1 LIVITDKLKR
11 SFYFVDMPVEL
22 CFYVNEPWFIS
33 MNQVLGGNNAIAQIE
48 GELIILKKLF
58 VKSLVLTSLLLTSL
72 VVVAPQG
79 NAADPKNNVACA
91 KVAKKATSGQTA
103 FICTKVGSKLVWK
116 KVKNTAPAVKPSGTL
131 NVAHWDFL
139 APTYGKDMQAVI
151 KSYEKYNPNAKIET
165 VGIVRSVYETKM
177 KIQLSAK
184 GGPDVFTIPDTF
196 FPELARSNLL
206 ESLDNVFPAA
216 TRKTMNESNNGGIW
230 RGKQLAITWQ
240 VAPYAFFWNKD
251 ILDKA
256 GVKPPTTPAEL
267 VAAAKT
273 IKEKTGLTGFAV
285 RSRLAEETPWWIDFN
300 NWVVGF
306 NGGWSNGEKLTID
319 SPQNIAAVTAYKDV
333 YDSGGFSVGDDA
345 STFRSKFGQGLV
357 GMMIDATG
365 ALPAMIGTKVP
376 SKTVGASKLPFP
388 GKSTSQ
394 VGILFGINAN
404 SKNKEL
410 AKDFL
415 NWFLIKDTQQAI
427 SEMIGNTSTVATET
441 TVPAAFLSDNPWAA
455 AYKENGKSTKSSVPE
470 GFESS
475 TSEIRKEVLT
485 QLEQVLL
492 GKLTPA
498 EALKKAQENL
508 S

>member
-1 LIVITDKLKR
+1 MAHMER
-11 SFYFVDMPVEL
+11 EM
-22 CFYVNEPWFIS
+22 
-33 MNQVLGGNNAIAQIE
+33 
-48 GELIILKKLF
+48 IILKRIF
-58 VKSLVLTSLLLTSL
+58 TKSLVLTSLLMASL
-72 VVVAPQG
+72 VVVAPQVS
-79 NAADPKNNVACA
+79 AASA
-91 KVAKKATSGQTA
+91 KENGVCKKATATA
-103 FICTKVGSKLVWK
+103 KSATVALVCTKVGAKLLWK
-116 KVKNTAPAVKPSGTL
+116 KVKKAAPVAMPSGTL
-131 NVAHWDFL
+131 NIAHWDFL
-139 APTYGKDMQAVI
+139 APKYGTDMQAII
-151 KSYEKYNPNAKIET
+151 KSYEKYNPKAKIET
-165 VGIVRSVYETKM
+165 IGIVRSVYETKM

-184 GGPDVFTIPDTF
+184 GGPDIFTIPDTF

-206 ESLDNVFPAA
+206 EPLDKVFSAA
-216 TRKTMNESNNGGIW
+216 TMKTMNESNKGGLW

-251 ILDKA
+251 ILAKA
-256 GVKPPTTPAEL
+256 GVKPPTTPEEL
-267 VAAAKT
+267 IAAAKA

-306 NGGWSNGEKLTID
+306 NGGWSSGDKLTIA
-319 SPQNIAAVTAYKDV
+319 SEQNIAAVTAYKAV

-365 ALPAMIGTKVP
+365 ALPAMIGEKVP
-376 SKTVGASKLPFP
+376 SKSVGASKLPFP

-410 AKDFL
+410 AKNFL
-415 NWFLIKDTQQAI
+415 NWFLTKDVQQAI
-427 SEMIGNTSTVATET
+427 SEMIGNTSTVATDT
-441 TVPAAFLSDNPWAA
+441 TVPAAFLEENPWAS

-475 TSEIRKEVLT
+475 TAEIRKEVLT
-485 QLEQVLL
+485 QIEQVLL
-492 GKLTPA
+492 GRLTPA

>member
-1 LIVITDKLKR
+1 
-11 SFYFVDMPVEL
+11 M
-22 CFYVNEPWFIS
+22 
-33 MNQVLGGNNAIAQIE
+33 AHIE
-48 GELIILKKLF
+48 GEMIKLKNIF
-58 VKSLVLTSLLLTSL
+58 TKSLVLTSLLLASL
-72 VVVAPQG
+72 VVVAPQVS
-79 NAADPKNNVACA
+79 AASAKENGICA
-91 KVAKKATSGQTA
+91 KAGAKATAGKVA
-103 FICTKVGSKLVWK
+103 LVCTKVGGKLLWK
-116 KVKNTAPAVKPSGTL
+116 KVVKATPAVMPSGTL
-131 NVAHWDFL
+131 NIAHWDFL
-139 APTYGKDMQAVI
+139 APKYGTAMQDVI
-151 KSYEKYNPNAKIET
+151 KAYEKYNLNAKIT
-165 VGIVRSVYETKM
+165 TIGIVRAVYETKM

-184 GGPDVFTIPDTF
+184 GGPDLFTIPDTF

-206 ESLDNVFPAA
+206 EPLDNVFPAA
-216 TRKTMNESNNGGIW
+216 TKATMNESNKGGLW

-256 GVKPPTTPAEL
+256 GVKPPTTPEEL
-267 VAAAKT
+267 IAAAKT

-306 NGGWSNGEKLTID
+306 NGGWSNGDKLTIN
-319 SPQNIAAVTAYKDV
+319 SPQNIAAVTAYKAV

-365 ALPAMIGTKVP
+365 ALPAMIGEKVP
-376 SKTVGASKLPFP
+376 SKSVGASKLPFP

-394 VGILFGINAN
+394 VGILFGINTN
-404 SKNKEL
+404 SKNKDL
-410 AKDFL
+410 AKHFL
-415 NWFLIKDTQQAI
+415 NWFLTKDTQQAI

-441 TVPAAFLSDNPWAA
+441 TVPAAFLLDNPWAS
-455 AYKENGKSTKSSVPE
+455 AYKENGKSTKSSVPD

-475 TSEIRKEVLT
+475 TAEIRKEVLT
-485 QLEQVLL
+485 QIEQVLL
-492 GKLTPA
+492 GKMGPA
-498 EALKKAQENL
+498 EALKLAQDNL

>member
-1 LIVITDKLKR
+1 
-11 SFYFVDMPVEL
+11 
-22 CFYVNEPWFIS
+22 
-33 MNQVLGGNNAIAQIE
+33 MNLPLDGNNAIAQLE
-48 GELIILKKLF
+48 GEMNILKNLL
-58 VKSLVLTSLLLTSL
+58 VKSLVLTSLVLTSL

-79 NAADPKNNVACA
+79 SAADPKLNAACSKAGAKGQAGDVAF
-91 KVAKKATSGQTA
+91 V
-103 FICTKVGSKLVWK
+103 CTKVGNKLVWK
-116 KVKNTAPAVKPSGTL
+116 KAKNAAAAKPAAAAVKPSGTL
-131 NVAHWDFL
+131 NIAHWDFL
-139 APTYGKDMQAVI
+139 APKYGAEMQAVI

-165 VGIVRSVYETKM
+165 VGIVRAVYETKM

-184 GGPDVFTIPDTF
+184 GGPDLFTIPDTF
-196 FPELARSNLL
+196 YPELARSNLL
-206 ESLDNVFPAA
+206 EPLDNVFSEA
-216 TRKTMNESNNGGIW
+216 TKKTMNESNKGGIW

-251 ILDKA
+251 ILEKA

-273 IKEKTGLTGFAV
+273 IKEKTGVTGFAV

-306 NGGWSNGEKLTID
+306 NGGWSDGEKLTID
-319 SPQNIAAVTAYKDV
+319 SPQNIAAVTAYKAV

-365 ALPAMIGTKVP
+365 ALPAMIGEKVP
-376 SKTVGASKLPFP
+376 SKSVGASKLPFP

-404 SKNKEL
+404 SKNKAL

-441 TVPAAFLSDNPWAA
+441 IVPAAFLLENPWAA
-455 AYKENGKSTKSSVPE
+455 AYKENGKSTKSSVPD

-485 QLEQVLL
+485 QIEQVLL
-492 GKLTPA
+492 GKMTPA
-498 EALKKAQENL
+498 EALKKAQDNL

>member
-1 LIVITDKLKR
+1 M
-11 SFYFVDMPVEL
+11 S
-22 CFYVNEPWFIS
+22 VNK
-33 MNQVLGGNNAIAQIE
+33 VLGEINAKAHID
-48 GELIILKKLF
+48 GEMIKLIKKF
-58 VKSLVLTSLLLTSL
+58 TKSLVLTSLLLGSL
-72 VVVAPQG
+72 VAVAPQVSAETVKLQG
-79 NAADPKNNVACA
+79 VCA
-91 KVAKKATSGQTA
+91 KVGNKATLGNVA
-103 FICTKVGSKLVWK
+103 LICTKVGSKLYWK
-116 KVKNTAPAVKPSGTL
+116 KDKNAGPVPMPSGSL
-131 NVAHWDFL
+131 NIAHWDFL
-139 APTYGKDMQAVI
+139 APKYGEQMQAVI
-151 KSYEKYNPNAKIET
+151 KSYEKYNVNAKIQT
-165 VGIVRSVYETKM
+165 IGIVRSVYETKM

-206 ESLDNVFPAA
+206 EPLDNVFLSA
-216 TRKTMNESNNGGIW
+216 TKRRMNESNKGGLW

-256 GVKPPTTPAEL
+256 GVKPPTTPEEL
-267 VAAAKT
+267 IIAAKT

-319 SPQNIAAVTAYKDV
+319 SPQNIAAVTAYKAV

-365 ALPAMIGTKVP
+365 ALPAMIGEKVP
-376 SKTVGASKLPFP
+376 SKSVGASKLPFP

-394 VGILFGINAN
+394 VGILLGINTN

-410 AKDFL
+410 AKHFL
-415 NWFLIKDTQQAI
+415 NWFLTKDTQQAI

-441 TVPAAFLSDNPWAA
+441 IVPAAFLQENPWAS

-492 GKLTPA
+492 GKMTPA
-498 EALKKAQENL
+498 EALKKAQDNL

>member
-1 LIVITDKLKR
+1 MAHID
-11 SFYFVDMPVEL
+11 
-22 CFYVNEPWFIS
+22 
-33 MNQVLGGNNAIAQIE
+33 GGM
-48 GELIILKKLF
+48 IILKKIF
-58 VKSLVLTSLLLTSL
+58 TKGLVLTSLLLTSL
-72 VVVAPQG
+72 VVVAPQVS
-79 NAADPKNNVACA
+79 AASAKENGICA
-91 KVAKKATSGQTA
+91 KAGATATSGNVA
-103 FICTKVGSKLVWK
+103 LVCTKVGGKLLWK
-116 KVKNTAPAVKPSGTL
+116 KVKKAAPVEMPSGTL
-131 NVAHWDFL
+131 NIAHWDFL
-139 APTYGKDMQAVI
+139 APKYGVAMQDVI
-151 KSYEKYNPNAKIET
+151 KAYMKYNPKATIVT
-165 VGIVRSVYETKM
+165 QGIVRAVYETKM

-184 GGPDVFTIPDTF
+184 GGPDLFTIPDTF

-206 ESLDNVFPAA
+206 EPLDNVFSAA
-216 TRKTMNESNNGGIW
+216 TKATMNDSNQGGLW

-256 GVKPPTTPAEL
+256 GVKPPTTPEEL
-267 VAAAKT
+267 IAAAKT

-306 NGGWSNGEKLTID
+306 NGGWSDGEKLTIN
-319 SPQNIAAVTAYKDV
+319 SPQNIAAVTAYKAV

-365 ALPAMIGTKVP
+365 ALPAMIGEKVP
-376 SKTVGASKLPFP
+376 SKSVGASKLPFV

-404 SKNKEL
+404 SKNKAL
-410 AKDFL
+410 AKHFL
-415 NWFLIKDTQQAI
+415 NWFLTKDTQQAI
-427 SEMIGNTSTVATET
+427 SEMIGNTSTVATEV
-441 TVPAAFLSDNPWAA
+441 TVPAAFLLENPWAS
-455 AYKENGKSTKSSVPE
+455 AYKENGKSTKSSVPL

-475 TSEIRKEVLT
+475 TAEIRHEVLV

-492 GKLTPA
+492 GKLSPA
-498 EALKKAQENL
+498 EALKLAQDNL

>member
-1 LIVITDKLKR
+1 MKVKKTLVRSLAVASLFLASLIVI
-11 SFYFVDMPVEL
+11 
-22 CFYVNEPWFIS
+22 
-33 MNQVLGGNNAIAQIE
+33 
-48 GELIILKKLF
+48 
-58 VKSLVLTSLLLTSL
+58 
-72 VVVAPQG
+72 APQSSAA
-79 NAADPKNNVACA
+79 NAKLNGVCA
-91 KVAKKATSGQTA
+91 KAGTKANVGKTA
-103 FICTKVGSKLVWK
+103 VVCTKVGNKLQWK
-116 KVKNTAPAVKPSGTL
+116 KAVAANSSKSPSTTAAPATMPSGTL

-139 APTYGKDMQAVI
+139 APKYGADMQATI
-151 KSYEKYNPNAKIET
+151 KEYEKYNPNAKITT
-165 VGIVRSVYETKM
+165 VGIVRAVYETKM
-177 KIQLSAK
+177 KIQLSAR

-196 FPELARSNLL
+196 FPELARSNVL
-206 ESLDNVFPAA
+206 EPLDNVFTPAVKA
-216 TRKTMNESNNGGIW
+216 TMNESNKGGLW

-240 VAPYAFFWNKD
+240 VAPYAFFWNKA
-251 ILDKA
+251 ILEKA
-256 GVKPPTTPAEL
+256 GVTPPTTPQEL

-273 IKEKTGLTGFAV
+273 IKEKTGAIGFAV

-319 SPQNIAAVTAYKDV
+319 SPENIAAVTAYKAV

-365 ALPAMIGTKVP
+365 ALPAMIGEKVP

-410 AKDFL
+410 AKHFM
-415 NWFLIKDTQQAI
+415 NWFLTAKTQQSI
-427 SEMIGNTSTVATET
+427 SEMIGNTSTVATDVEIPKT
-441 TVPAAFLSDNPWAA
+441 FLDENPWAI
-455 AYKENGKSTKSSVPE
+455 AYRQNGKSTKSSVPE

-475 TSEIRKEVLT
+475 TAEIRKEVLT
-485 QLEQVLL
+485 QIEQVLL
-492 GKLTPA
+492 GKLTPT

-508 S
+508 T

>member
-1 LIVITDKLKR
+1 
-11 SFYFVDMPVEL
+11 
-22 CFYVNEPWFIS
+22 
-33 MNQVLGGNNAIAQIE
+33 MNLPLDGNNAIAQLE
-48 GELIILKKLF
+48 GEMIILKSLL
-58 VKSLVLTSLLLTSL
+58 VKSLVLTSLVLTSL

-79 NAADPKNNVACA
+79 SAADPKQNAKCA
-91 KVAKKATSGQTA
+91 KAGAKGQAGDVAFVCK
-103 FICTKVGSKLVWK
+103 KVGNKLVWK
-116 KVKNTAPAVKPSGTL
+116 KAKKTAPAQPAAAVQPSGTL
-131 NVAHWDFL
+131 NIAHWDFL
-139 APTYGKDMQAVI
+139 APNYGTQMQAVI
-151 KSYEKYNPNAKIET
+151 KGYEKYNPKAKIET

-196 FPELARSNLL
+196 FPEVARSNLL
-206 ESLDNVFPAA
+206 EPLDNVFSASTKQA
-216 TRKTMNESNNGGIW
+216 MNESNNGGLW
-230 RGKQLAITWQ
+230 RGKQLAVTWQ
-240 VAPYAFFWNKD
+240 VAPYAFFWNKE
-251 ILDKA
+251 ILEKA
-256 GVKPPTTPAEL
+256 GVKPPTTPQEL
-267 VAAAKT
+267 VTAAKT

-306 NGGWSNGEKLTID
+306 NGGWSNGDKLTID
-319 SPQNIAAVTAYKDV
+319 SPQNIAAVTAYKAA

-345 STFRSKFGQGLV
+345 STFRSKFSQGLV

-365 ALPAMIGTKVP
+365 ALPAMIGEKLA
-376 SKTVGASKLPFP
+376 SKNVGASKLPFP

-394 VGILFGINAN
+394 VGILFGINTN

-410 AKDFL
+410 AKDFM
-415 NWFLIKDTQQAI
+415 NWFLTKDTQQAI
-427 SEMIGNTSTVATET
+427 SEMIGHTSTVATET
-441 TVPAAFLSDNPWAA
+441 TVPAAFLEANPWAS

-485 QLEQVLL
+485 QIEQVLL
-492 GKLTPA
+492 GKMTPA
-498 EALKKAQENL
+498 EALRKAQDNL